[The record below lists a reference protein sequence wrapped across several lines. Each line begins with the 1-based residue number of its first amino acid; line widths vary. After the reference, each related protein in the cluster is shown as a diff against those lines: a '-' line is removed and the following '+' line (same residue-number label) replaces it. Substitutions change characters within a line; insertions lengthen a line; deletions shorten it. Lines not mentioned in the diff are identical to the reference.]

1 MSIVFARNYAVFQH
15 TNSFSLN
22 SKQVNESQCV
32 VRRGDCFVV
41 VTTACGHVVSHLDR
55 CKQLV
60 TWTGAASFR
69 FTLRV
74 RVKTICTQLD
84 FALRHSVTEGFS
96 RLNVSCTAVTL
107 LMRSQGGHCDRRF
120 SFILKG

>member
-1 MSIVFARNYAVFQH
+1 M
-15 TNSFSLN
+15 
-22 SKQVNESQCV
+22 
-32 VRRGDCFVV
+32 FVV
-41 VTTACGHVVSHLDR
+41 VTIACGHVVSHLDR
-55 CKQLV
+55 GKQLV

-96 RLNVSCTAVTL
+96 PLNVSCTAVTL
-107 LMRSQGGHCDRRF
+107 LMRLGSQEGHCDSQLRF